1 MRADALRDNT
11 AWRRLVADVVR
22 RGIELGTF
30 SDRYAPDTVAVLAV
44 AAADGMGIP
53 LSLGDPEITAAARSR
68 TCWPRCANCSARAV
82 PVADFRQ
89 TGSLG
94 QRNLCGRGRVQVTV
108 SCEGG

>member
-22 RGIELGTF
+22 HGIELGTF

-53 LSLGDPEITAAARSR
+53 LSLGDPQITAAG
-68 TCWPRCANCSARAV
+68 AV
-82 PVADFRQ
+82 QDVLAALREFLRP
-89 TGSLG
+89 
-94 QRNLCGRGRVQVTV
+94 
-108 SCEGG
+108 